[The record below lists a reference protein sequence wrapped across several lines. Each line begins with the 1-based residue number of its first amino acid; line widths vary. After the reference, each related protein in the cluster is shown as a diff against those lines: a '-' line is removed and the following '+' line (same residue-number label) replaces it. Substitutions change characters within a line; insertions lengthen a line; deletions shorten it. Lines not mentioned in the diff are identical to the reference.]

1 MPKSPPP
8 QPAAVLARVLRVST
22 FEGRTVL
29 VIGAAGGLLSA
40 LLGDW
45 FGAVVGA
52 LVAGAGA
59 VELHGGQLLRLGQS
73 RGMNW
78 LVRSQLL
85 LGNTILL
92 YCAIRLLSTSVASLD
107 AQMTPDIRS
116 ALSQS
121 GMGVKDIE
129 VLAVKLYRLV
139 YTIVAVVTLLYQG
152 GMALYY
158 HRRRKIVTEGLTTAP
173 AALP

>member
-1 MPKSPPP
+1 MPKPPP
-8 QPAAVLARVLRVST
+8 PPAAVLARLLRVST
-22 FEGRTVL
+22 FEGRTVF
-29 VIGAAGGLLSA
+29 VIGAGGGVLSA
-40 LLGDW
+40 LFGDW

-59 VELHGGQLLRLGQS
+59 VELHGGQLLRNGQG

-92 YCAIRLLSTSVASLD
+92 YCAIRLLTISIASLD
-107 AQMTPDIRS
+107 ADMTPDLRA
-116 ALSQS
+116 ALSQY
-121 GMGVKDIE
+121 GMGVKEFE
-129 VLAVKLYRLV
+129 VLSVKLYRLV
-139 YTIVAVVTLLYQG
+139 YSLVAALTLLYQG

-158 HRRRKIVTEGLTTAP
+158 HRRRKTVAE
-173 AALP
+173 ALSAVPPQLP

>member
-1 MPKSPPP
+1 MPKPPP
-8 QPAAVLARVLRVST
+8 PPAAVFARVLRVST
-22 FEGRTVL
+22 FEGRTVF
-29 VIGAAGGLLSA
+29 VIGAAGGVLSA

-45 FGAVVGA
+45 FGAVVGS

-59 VELHGGQLLRLGQS
+59 VELHGGQLLRHGQQ

-92 YCAIRLLSTSVASLD
+92 YCAIRLLTISVASLD
-107 AQMTPDIRS
+107 AEMTPDLRA
-116 ALSQS
+116 ALSQY
-121 GMGVKDIE
+121 GMGAKDFE
-129 VLAVKLYRLV
+129 VMAVKLYRLV
-139 YTIVAVVTLLYQG
+139 YSLVASLTLLYQG

-158 HRRRKIVTEGLTTAP
+158 HRRRKIVTE
-173 AALP
+173 ALGSTPPQLP